1 MPPLSVLGAG
11 FGAFL
16 TWTLARLAA
25 RTDARTR
32 ASGLRPA
39 RSWLPA
45 RLHTPVAARLSRA
58 DLDVTVEDAIRW
70 WVVAAAG
77 AGWIGL
83 LVAPS
88 LAAPAVIA
96 VVVAG
101 PTTLLLRAGQAD
113 LRARRELPARLDLV
127 VATLRSGGTVPEALH
142 QLAGRPGPL
151 AADFRRIAARLDLG
165 ATIDD
170 ALGAWARE
178 RPLPEIRSV
187 VGALALVVTVGGPPA
202 GPLEGLAASLRDAEG
217 AAAEARA
224 LSAQARMSAVVVG
237 LAPLA
242 YLVFASVTDPD
253 SARPLVETAAGRV
266 CLVVGLG
273 LEVLAALWMRALL
286 REPR

>member
-1 MPPLSVLGAG
+1 MVPFSVLGAG

-16 TWTLARLAA
+16 TWTLVRLATG
-25 RTDARTR
+25 TDARTR
-32 ASGLRPA
+32 AAGLRPA
-39 RSWLPA
+39 RSWLPP
-45 RLHTPVAARLSRA
+45 RLHTAVAVRLSRA
-58 DLDVTVEDAIRW
+58 DLEITPEDAVQW
-70 WVVAAAG
+70 WAVAVAG

-83 LVAPS
+83 LVAPP
-88 LAAPAVIA
+88 LAVAAA
-96 VVVAG
+96 MAALAAG
-101 PTTLLLRAGQAD
+101 PTTVRLRAGQAD

-127 VATLRSGGTVPEALH
+127 VASLRSGGTVPDAMH
-142 QLAGRPGPL
+142 QLARRPGPL

-187 VGALALVVTVGGPPA
+187 VGALALVVTVGGAPA

-224 LSAQARMSAVVVG
+224 LSAQARLSAIVVG

-242 YLVFASVTDPD
+242 YLVFATATDPD
-253 SARPLVETAAGRV
+253 SARTLVATGVGRA

-273 LEVLAALWMRALL
+273 LEGLAVLWMRALL